1 MGFLSD
7 SEWLCL
13 NDLVLSINS
22 IENDREFRSVVLKK
36 LRFLIPYESAAFLL
50 SDLSKNLVS
59 TPEEWRTSAF
69 LDPVGIDIPA
79 GALEKYTNEYWQQDL
94 IATRTRLTQ
103 STVMRES
110 DHLRPEDLK
119 SSYVTDY
126 LQGRHVVNISF
137 FNNEGFLGSLNLNR
151 KKEQQDFSDREVQ
164 ILELIEPHITNRLS
178 KWRVK
183 ADHSSSEMVFA
194 HDYGI
199 STREGDVARCVLRGL
214 DNASIAQEL
223 SISPNTVKKHLENL
237 FRKTGVASRTELMAL
252 LQRYTSMGGR

>member
-36 LRFLIPYESAAFLL
+36 IRFLIPYESAAFMLT
-50 SDLSKNLVS
+50 DLSKNLVS

-69 LDPVGIDIPA
+69 LDPIGIDIPD
-79 GALEKYTNEYWQQDL
+79 GVLEKYTREYWQQDL
-94 IATRTRLTQ
+94 IATRAGINQ
-103 STVMRES
+103 STVLRES
-110 DHLRPEDLK
+110 DLLLPEDLT
-119 SSYVTDY
+119 SRYVTNY
-126 LQGRHVVNISF
+126 LQGRYVVNISF
-137 FNNEGFLGSLNLNR
+137 FNSEGFLGSLNLNR
-151 KKEQQDFSDREVQ
+151 RKNQTDFSDREVQ

-194 HDYGI
+194 NDYGI
-199 STREGDVARCVLRGL
+199 SARESDVARCVMKGL

-223 SISPNTVKKHLENL
+223 GISLSTVKKHLENL
-237 FRKTGVASRTELMAL
+237 FRKTGVSSRTELMAL
-252 LQRYTSMGGR
+252 LQRYTEN